1 MEKVDYK
8 KLADYFID
16 NMCEV
21 QGVIPTITF
30 LINAG
35 FSDSDLKQ
43 LSFDINDIQIAKG
56 NI

>member
-1 MEKVDYK
+1 MKKVDYK

-16 NMCEV
+16 NMCEA
-21 QGVIPTITF
+21 QGVILTIIF

-35 FSDSDLKQ
+35 FSDSDLQQ
-43 LSFDINDIQIAKG
+43 LCFDINDIQIAKG

>member
-16 NMCEV
+16 NMCEL
-21 QGVIPTITF
+21 QGVIPTIIF

-35 FSDSDLKQ
+35 FSDSDLQQ
-43 LSFDINDIQIAKG
+43 LRFDVNDIEIAKG
-56 NI
+56 RI